1 MANIKRI
8 HISLYHFVG
17 CVGALL
23 TMQSENQVH
32 VLSAGDSLV
41 LDCDFHADNY
51 NLFDYPVLWRKSQVG
66 KKRRLPGNLPGE
78 S

>member
-1 MANIKRI
+1 
-8 HISLYHFVG
+8 
-17 CVGALL
+17 
-23 TMQSENQVH
+23 MQSENQVH